1 MNGPTRPAGWTAR
14 LELAYD
20 YDGRRTRLCHRRH
33 EGPLRVQR
41 PLYPEGAVNHTL
53 LLHPPAGLVG
63 GDRLSLDVRV
73 AAGAHV
79 LQTTPGAMPVYRSI
93 AGPAR
98 VDYRF
103 AVDGTLEWL
112 PQQTL
117 LFDGCDLHSR
127 IQGEL
132 GPAGR
137 LLLLDI
143 NCLGRPAS
151 AAPFDTGYADLDLRL
166 DRGGIALFR
175 DRLRLQA
182 DGALRQRP
190 WGLAGSVAC
199 GTLLAYPAPAEL
211 LPPLQRRL
219 GEHQE
224 GRLSAGATR
233 LDELLVVRGLADDG
247 TALMGLLRELW
258 LWLRPQVLDTPGR
271 MPRIWS
277 T

>member
-1 MNGPTRPAGWTAR
+1 VNASTQAGGWTAR
-14 LELAYD
+14 LELGYD
-20 YDGRRTRLCHRRH
+20 HDGRRTRLCHRRH
-33 EGPLRVQR
+33 QGPLRVQR
-41 PLYPEGAVNHTL
+41 PLYPEGPVNHTL

-117 LFDGCDLHSR
+117 LFDGCALHSR
-127 IQGEL
+127 LHGEL
-132 GPAGR
+132 GPEAR
-137 LLLLDI
+137 LVLLDL
-143 NCLGRPAS
+143 NCLGRPAA
-151 AAPFDTGYADLDLRL
+151 AAPFRSGHADLELRL
-166 DRGGIALFR
+166 DRGGVPLFR
-175 DRLRLQA
+175 DRLRLLP
-182 DGALRQRP
+182 DDALRQRL
-190 WGLAGSVAC
+190 WGLAGRLAC
-199 GTLLAYPAPAEL
+199 GTLLAYPAPEAL
-211 LPPLQRRL
+211 LGPLQQHLEERDDPAVQL
-219 GEHQE
+219 
-224 GRLSAGATR
+224 GATR

-247 TALMGLLRELW
+247 TALMTALRELW
-258 LWLRPQVLDTPGR
+258 LWLRPLVLATPGR
-271 MPRIWS
+271 RPRIWS